1 MRTIITIL
9 VLTFIT
15 IFESSAQE
23 INTAKLDSFF
33 NSLEVNNKSM
43 GSFAVSKNGAIVY
56 QRSLGYRLL
65 DKTDSIRA
73 NAETQYR
80 IGSITKTFTATMIF
94 QLIDEGK
101 LALDT
106 KLAKFFPQLPNAEKI
121 NIENLLMHSSGL
133 MDYVNEISDKSWI
146 TKPHP
151 KKELLDTITRRKVN
165 FEPGAKQQYS
175 NSGYLLLGYILE
187 KITGKTYDKSL
198 EQRILKKIGLKS
210 TSASKLNNTG
220 VLEARPYSRANSWEN
235 VTDIYFPN
243 VIGVGDILSTPS
255 DLLTF
260 INALTSGKLVSPD
273 SYSKMTDFN
282 EKSIFG
288 RGLVKVP
295 FYNQSGV
302 GHTGGT
308 YGTFSALFSFP
319 SSGFSIASCVNGLNY
334 PINDIS
340 IAILSI
346 CNNVNFRVPTFKE
359 YSVRTED
366 LDPYLGVYATAEIP
380 IKITITKNGKSL
392 VAQPTGQEAIPFEAF
407 EKDKFRF
414 DGAGMT
420 LEFNVKK
427 EEMITTQG
435 GRTII
440 FTKEKK

>member
-1 MRTIITIL
+1 MRTIVTL
-9 VLTFIT
+9 LLLAFIT
-15 IFESSAQE
+15 TFTSSAQE
-23 INTAKLDSFF
+23 INKAKLDSFF
-33 NSLEVNNKSM
+33 NALDVNHKSM
-43 GSFAVSKNGAIVY
+43 GSFAVFKNGTLAY
-56 QRSLGYRLL
+56 QRSIGYRLL
-65 DKTDSIRA
+65 EKSDSIAA
-73 NAETQYR
+73 NSETQYR
-80 IGSITKTFTATMIF
+80 IGSITKMFTATMIF

-101 LALDT
+101 LSLDT

-334 PINDIS
+334 PVNDIS